1 MPIYTFESK
10 QTGEQYDMSLTYDE
24 MIKYLED
31 HPEVNQVFK
40 MNLVDPVGIG
50 VSKPPSDFQKY
61 VIGKVKEAPG
71 AHKPA
76 IEKRWHVP
84 KEV

>member
-1 MPIYTFESK
+1 MPVYSFAIKE
-10 QTGEQYDMSLTYDE
+10 TGEEYEMTLAYDE
-24 MIKYLED
+24 MVKYLED
-31 HPEVNQVFK
+31 HPEVYQTFR

-50 VSKPPSDFQKY
+50 ISKPPSDFQKY

-71 AHKPA
+71 AHKAA
-76 IEKRWHVP
+76 IEKRWHIP

>member
-1 MPIYTFESK
+1 MPVYSFANKE
-10 QTGEQYDMSLTYDE
+10 TGEEFELTLTYDE
-24 MIKYLED
+24 LNKYLED
-31 HPEVNQVFK
+31 HLEVNQTFR

-71 AHKPA
+71 AHNPA
-76 IEKRWHVP
+76 IEKRWHIP